1 MFQTYLV
8 APLANGLIFFYRL
21 LGGNLGLAIIVFT
34 LLLRLLL
41 NPLTKPYMDS
51 MKKIKELGGEVEKL
65 KSKFKGD
72 KIKFAQAQADLYKQK
87 GINPQA
93 GCLPYIFQF
102 VILIAFFNVFNQGF
116 KGNVTE
122 SFNKMLYPKMAF
134 AQDQVI
140 NTRFL
145 YMDLAKPDVFRVPNT
160 PFPIPGFFL
169 VFSTL
174 LQVASMKLMSPT
186 LKAEKKVAKKTP
198 SETDDA
204 AVATQKSMTY
214 MFPLMTLFF
223 GMSFPSGLALYWT
236 VFSLVQL
243 LQQLPKGWYHSLP
256 WKKN

>member
-122 SFNKMLYPKMAF
+122 SFNKTLYPKMAF
-134 AQDQVI
+134 TQDQVI
-140 NTRFL
+140 NTKFL
-145 YMDLAKPDVFRVPNT
+145 YMDLAKPDVFRVPT
-160 PFPIPGFFL
+160 FLSRSPGFFWC
-169 VFSTL
+169 
-174 LQVASMKLMSPT
+174 
-186 LKAEKKVAKKTP
+186 
-198 SETDDA
+198 
-204 AVATQKSMTY
+204 
-214 MFPLMTLFF
+214 FPRFCKW
-223 GMSFPSGLALYWT
+223 P
-236 VFSLVQL
+236 Q
-243 LQQLPKGWYHSLP
+243 
-256 WKKN
+256 

>member
-8 APLANGLIFFYRL
+8 HPLANGLIFFYRL
-21 LGGNLGLAIIVFT
+21 LGGNLGLAIVVFT
-34 LLLRLLL
+34 LILRLVL

-65 KSKFKGD
+65 KNKFKGD

-122 SFNKMLYPKMAF
+122 SFNKMLYPKMVF
-134 AQDQVI
+134 GENQNI
-140 NTRFL
+140 NTKFL
-145 YMDLAKPDVFRVPNT
+145 YMDLAKPDVIKVPNL
-160 PFPIPGFFL
+160 PFPVPGFFL
-169 VFSTL
+169 IVSTL

-186 LKAEKKVAKKTP
+186 LKAEKKLAKKTP
-198 SETDDA
+198 SDTDDA

-243 LQQLPKGWYHSLP
+243 LQQLPPGWYHTLL
-256 WKKN
+256 WKRS